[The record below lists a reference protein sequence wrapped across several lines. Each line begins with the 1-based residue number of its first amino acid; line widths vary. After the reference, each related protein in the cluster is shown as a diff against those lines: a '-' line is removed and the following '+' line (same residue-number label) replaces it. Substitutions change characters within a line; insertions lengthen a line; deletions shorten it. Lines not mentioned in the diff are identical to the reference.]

1 MLNINLPP
9 VTTKVFCFSTGAAT
23 LCDTFD
29 TSSRPQ
35 AAQVPLL
42 DSCCPGAE
50 AQRPFF
56 LLPLGEEEM
65 RGLGKGQEVGTGMM
79 GSEELVCQKKNSQE
93 MNVSLPLQRGLKAGA
108 VSDNGKLTGRE
119 DQGWHRGGYLQG
131 GGPDLRPLQ

>member
-1 MLNINLPP
+1 VTPLTPPHVPGQLRSLCWTPP
-9 VTTKVFCFSTGAAT
+9 VAPVQWLRGCQSLA
-23 LCDTFD
+23 
-29 TSSRPQ
+29 
-35 AAQVPLL
+35 
-42 DSCCPGAE
+42 
-50 AQRPFF
+50 F

-65 RGLGKGQEVGTGMM
+65 RGLGKGEEVGTGMI